1 MIVVSGLEKR
11 YRNVHAL
18 RGVSFEVPQGAIV
31 GLLGR
36 NGAGKTTTLQCIAGI
51 TRPDQGTIVIAGQ
64 RLDEAPI
71 EARRR
76 LAFIPDE
83 PEFFDYLT
91 VDEHMGFF
99 RQLYPDAEVID
110 PDPLSTFGLEEKR
123 GAFPDQLSRGMRQKL
138 AMACTLWRRADAVLL
153 DRTAHGPRPFR
164 HCGGEAS
171 RASAGR
177 TGSAVLLSS
186 HLLHLVRELCSRI
199 VVIERGAIVAD
210 QAIANAAGAAGERAR
225 AVLLSDSP
233 RSVRFVTVPLRF
245 FALRSFRNVAAQVRT
260 ARRRSGRDRRGVR
273 GLDAPRPASSPDDRQ
288 CSVGRPHRGCRGV
301 PRFGHGMVARITA
314 ASRSAHRTAS
324 GSRPRRS
331 PADGSSAFMHW
342 DACRRC
348 CSAPAFSR

>member
-123 GAFPDQLSRGMRQKL
+123 GAFPNELSRGMRQKL

-153 DRTAHGPRPFR
+153 DEPLTGLDPSGIA
-164 HCGGEAS
+164 EAKRLV
-171 RASAGR
+171 RALAAQ
-177 TGSAVLLSS
+177 GSAVLLSS

-210 QAIANAAGAAGERAR
+210 QAIANAAGAAGDELERFFSPTLREA
-225 AVLLSDSP
+225 SDS
-233 RSVRFVTVPLRF
+233 
-245 FALRSFRNVAAQVRT
+245 
-260 ARRRSGRDRRGVR
+260 
-273 GLDAPRPASSPDDRQ
+273 
-288 CSVGRPHRGCRGV
+288 
-301 PRFGHGMVARITA
+301 
-314 ASRSAHRTAS
+314 
-324 GSRPRRS
+324 
-331 PADGSSAFMHW
+331 
-342 DACRRC
+342 
-348 CSAPAFSR
+348 